1 MNTTK
6 TQFEVDVGKT
16 PEQLLVE
23 RQQRVSDAIQLKQPD
38 RVPLMMGIGYK
49 LAEMGGLTKQEL
61 YENPEKAQE
70 LLEKAA
76 LRYKP
81 DLVFGH
87 WHTPK
92 PSMAVG
98 DRMTKWPGYGLGPNG
113 SFQFN
118 EQEFMKAEDYDE
130 FIEDPADWAIRVY
143 TPRAFQNCEGLSLL
157 PPLGMWA
164 FGYYNMLLNY
174 QLLTLPPLVSAF
186 EALYKAA
193 QAQTEWLN
201 QAMESAKRLAAL
213 GFPPFTMLSILVE
226 APFDFM
232 SDTLRGMRGIFLDMM
247 RIPEKLLAAEEKVKH
262 FQLKYAISTSKA
274 TGIPFVFIPLHRGS
288 DGFMSLAQFERFYW
302 PQLKD
307 MMLQLIDAGITP
319 WVYYE
324 GVWDQ
329 RLKYLAELP
338 KGKSIGSFQDSNI
351 FKVKE
356 AIGETMCIIGG
367 MPLTYLKP
375 GRSQT
380 EVRELTHRL
389 CEEVGKGGGFIMAN
403 NVMELEGCDEDLIQ
417 VWTDATREFGVY
429 SA

>member
-1 MNTTK
+1 MSSPNSPS
-6 TQFEVDVGKT
+6 EVDVGKA
-16 PEQLLVE
+16 PAQLLTE
-23 RQQRVSDAIQLKQPD
+23 RQQRVTEAFQLKQPD
-38 RVPLMMGIGYK
+38 RVPLLMGMGYK
-49 LAEMGGLTKQEL
+49 LSEMGGITKQEL
-61 YENPEKAQE
+61 YESPELAQQ

-76 LRYKP
+76 LRYQP
-81 DLVFGH
+81 DLIFGH

-92 PSMAVG
+92 PSITLG
-98 DRMTKWPGYGLGPNG
+98 DRMTKWPGVGLGPNG

-130 FIEDPADWAIRVY
+130 FLEDPADWAIRVY
-143 TPRAFQNCEGLSLL
+143 TPRAFTACEGLSLL
-157 PPLGMWA
+157 PPLGMWLY
-164 FGYYNMLLNY
+164 GYYNILINY
-174 QLLTLPPLVSAF
+174 QVLTLPPVVSAF

-193 QAQTEWLN
+193 QHQTEWLN
-201 QAMESAKRLAAL
+201 GAMDSAKRLADL

-247 RIPEKLLAAEEKVKH
+247 RIPEKLLAAEEKVKG
-262 FQLKYAISTSKA
+262 FQLKYAINTSKA
-274 TGIPFVFIPLHRGS
+274 TGIPYVFIPLHRGS
-288 DGFMSLAQFERFYW
+288 DGFMSLEQFERFYW

-307 MMLQLIDAGITP
+307 LMLQLIDAGITP

-338 KGKSIGSFQDSNI
+338 KGKSVGSFQDSDI

-356 AIGETMCIIGG
+356 EVGETMCIMGG
-367 MPLTYLKP
+367 MPLSYLKP
-375 GRSQT
+375 GRSPS

-389 CEEVGKGGGFIMAN
+389 CEEVGKGGGFVMAN

-429 SA
+429 SR